1 MPEGPHVP
9 PPSSAAEASN
19 IFTVQAME
27 SGQKL
32 LQLLQRRLDLP
43 QGLLHRWI
51 RTGQVRLN
59 GGRAKPFAIVAVGD
73 MIRLPPFASGMAGR
87 KKTGEIAPA
96 TKVALPPLVGRSGDI
111 WAFNKPSGLPTQPG
125 TGHEDSLAGRL
136 AAFYAGQP
144 YIPTPIHRLDK
155 DTSGI
160 LLVAGSFAALSA
172 MTSALRRH
180 ELHKEYLAWVA
191 GRWPQ
196 TGVRRL
202 THWLCKTTVGTSE
215 RMRVSD
221 TPGEG
226 VEATLTV
233 QPLLCGPD
241 RSLLLVRLHTG
252 RTHQIRA
259 QLAHMGHP
267 VLGDGKY
274 GASGSAPRLMLH
286 ALRVILPDGEV
297 FACLPEWREPF
308 AVTDMPPLQEELL
321 PHAAAEDMRERP

>member
-1 MPEGPHVP
+1 MPEDPHVP
-9 PPSSAAEASN
+9 PPSRATEASN
-19 IFTVQAME
+19 IFAVQAVE

-73 MIRLPPFASGMAGR
+73 MIRLPPFAGGMTGRRRTSPQVAG
-87 KKTGEIAPA
+87 G
-96 TKVALPPLVGRSGDI
+96 ALPPLVGRKGDI

-136 AAFYAGQP
+136 AAHYAGQP

-160 LLVAGSFAALSA
+160 LLVAGSFAVLSA

-180 ELHKEYLAWVA
+180 ELYKEYLAWVS
-191 GRWPQ
+191 GRWPWD
-196 TGVRRL
+196 TNRRL
-202 THWLCKTTVGTSE
+202 THWLRKESVGTGE
-215 RMRVSD
+215 RMCVSD
-221 TPGEG
+221 TPGDG
-226 VEATLTV
+226 AEASLSV
-233 QPLLCGPD
+233 QPLQRGAE

-274 GASGSAPRLMLH
+274 GPPGTAPRLMLH
-286 ALRVILPDGEV
+286 ALRVILPDGEA
-297 FACLPEWREPF
+297 FACLPEWRAPF
-308 AVTDMPPLQEELL
+308 TVTAMPPLPENLSLSCGNEGGD
-321 PHAAAEDMRERP
+321 PA

>member
-1 MPEGPHVP
+1 MPEDPHVP
-9 PPSSAAEASN
+9 PPAQAAEASH
-19 IFTVQAME
+19 IFTVQAVE

-73 MIRLPPFASGMAGR
+73 MIRLPPFAQGMAGR
-87 KKTGEIAPA
+87 KKAGGSAPA
-96 TKVALPPLVGRSGDI
+96 RAALPPLVGRSGDI

-144 YIPTPIHRLDK
+144 YIPTPLHRLDK

-180 ELHKEYLAWVA
+180 ELRKEYLAWVA
-191 GRWPQ
+191 GCWPHGTQ
-196 TGVRRL
+196 HL
-202 THWLCKTTVGTSE
+202 THWLSKACIGTGE

-221 TPGEG
+221 VPGDG
-226 VEATLTV
+226 AEASLTV
-233 QPLLCGPD
+233 RTLRSGAE

-274 GASGSAPRLMLH
+274 GPSGSAPRLMLH
-286 ALRVILPDGEV
+286 ALRVILPDGEA
-297 FACLPEWREPF
+297 FACLPEWHEPF
-308 AVTDMPPLQEELL
+308 AVSDMPPLS
-321 PHAAAEDMRERP
+321 EDMPACAASEDSGRERS

>member
-1 MPEGPHVP
+1 MPEDPHVP
-9 PPSSAAEASN
+9 PPAPAAEASH
-19 IFTVQAME
+19 IFTVQAVE

-32 LQLLQRRLDLP
+32 LQLLQRRLELP

-73 MIRLPPFASGMAGR
+73 MIRLPPFAQGMAGR
-87 KKTGEIAPA
+87 KKAGGSASPA
-96 TKVALPPLVGRSGDI
+96 AALPPLVGRSGDI

-172 MTSALRRH
+172 TTSALRRH
-180 ELHKEYLAWVA
+180 ELSKEYLVWVA
-191 GRWPQ
+191 GNWRH
-196 TGVRRL
+196 GARRL
-202 THWLCKTTVGTSE
+202 THWLRKASTGTGE
-215 RMRVSD
+215 RMRVSEV
-221 TPGEG
+221 PGEG
-226 VEATLTV
+226 VEASLTV
-233 QPLLCGPD
+233 QPLSCGPD

-274 GASGSAPRLMLH
+274 GTPGTAPRLMLH

-297 FACLPEWREPF
+297 FSCLPEWRAPF
-308 AVTDMPPLQEELL
+308 AVTDMPPLPEELPL
-321 PHAAAEDMRERP
+321 NATGGSGERDPS

>member
-1 MPEGPHVP
+1 M
-9 PPSSAAEASN
+9 
-19 IFTVQAME
+19 
-27 SGQKL
+27 
-32 LQLLQRRLDLP
+32 
-43 QGLLHRWI
+43 
-51 RTGQVRLN
+51 
-59 GGRAKPFAIVAVGD
+59 VA
-73 MIRLPPFASGMAGR
+73 
-87 KKTGEIAPA
+87 
-96 TKVALPPLVGRSGDI
+96 ALPPLVGRSGDI

-125 TGHEDSLAGRL
+125 TGHEDSVASRL

-191 GRWPQ
+191 GSWPH
-196 TGVRRL
+196 GERRL
-202 THWLCKTTVGTSE
+202 THWLCKMNMGTGE

-221 TPGEG
+221 VPGEG
-226 VEATLTV
+226 MEASLSV
-233 QPLLCGPD
+233 LPLSCGPE
-241 RSLLLVRLHTG
+241 RSLLLIRLHTG

-274 GASGSAPRLMLH
+274 GAPGGSPRLMLH
-286 ALRVILPDGEV
+286 ALRVILPGGEV
-297 FACLPEWREPF
+297 FACLPEWHEPF
-308 AVTDMPPLQEELL
+308 AVSDMPPLS
-321 PHAAAEDMRERP
+321 EDMPACAASEDSGRERS

>member
-1 MPEGPHVP
+1 MPEDPHVP
-9 PPSSAAEASN
+9 PPSSAAEASH
-19 IFTVQAME
+19 IFAVQAVE

-32 LQLLQRRLDLP
+32 LQLLQRRLNLP

-73 MIRLPPFASGMAGR
+73 MIRLPPFAGGMSGRRKAGA
-87 KKTGEIAPA
+87 GA
-96 TKVALPPLVGRSGDI
+96 TVSGALPPLVGRSGDI

-136 AAFYAGQP
+136 AARYAGQP

-191 GRWPQ
+191 GSWPQ
-196 TGVRRL
+196 DGNQQL
-202 THWLCKTTVGTSE
+202 THWLRKKNAGTGE
-215 RMRVSD
+215 RMHVSEA
-221 TPGEG
+221 PGDG
-226 VEATLTV
+226 VEASLSV
-233 QPLLCGPD
+233 LPLQRGPE
-241 RSLLLVRLHTG
+241 RSLVLVRLHTG

-274 GASGSAPRLMLH
+274 GRAGTAPRLMLH
-286 ALRVILPDGEV
+286 ALRVILPDGET

-308 AVTDMPPLQEELL
+308 AVTAMPPLPENVCRRPGSGGEEF
-321 PHAAAEDMRERP
+321 A

>member
-1 MPEGPHVP
+1 MPEDPHVP
-9 PPSSAAEASN
+9 PPSGAAEASN
-19 IFTVQAME
+19 TFTVQAVE

-59 GGRAKPFAIVAVGD
+59 GGRAKPFAVVAVGD
-73 MIRLPPFASGMAGR
+73 MIRLPPFAGGMAGR
-87 KKTGEIAPA
+87 RKAGAGASAGGK
-96 TKVALPPLVGRSGDI
+96 LPPLVGRSGDI

-125 TGHEDSLAGRL
+125 TGHTDSLAGRL
-136 AAFYAGQP
+136 AAHYAGQP

-191 GRWPQ
+191 GRWPLDE
-196 TGVRRL
+196 VRQL
-202 THWLCKTTVGTSE
+202 THWLRKENTGAGE
-215 RMRVSD
+215 RMRVGD
-221 TPGEG
+221 VPGDG
-226 VEATLTV
+226 VEAVLTV
-233 QPLLCGPD
+233 QPLQRGTE

-274 GASGSAPRLMLH
+274 GTPGSAPRLMLH
-286 ALRVILPDGEV
+286 ALRVFLPDGEV
-297 FACLPEWREPF
+297 FACLPEWNPPF
-308 AVTDMPPLQEELL
+308 AVTTMPPLPENPLQGM
-321 PHAAAEDMRERP
+321 AAGADGRVHT

>member
-1 MPEGPHVP
+1 MPEDPHVP
-9 PPSSAAEASN
+9 PPARAAEASH
-19 IFTVQAME
+19 IFTVQAVE

-73 MIRLPPFASGMAGR
+73 MVRLPPFAQGMAGR
-87 KKTGEIAPA
+87 RKESESAPVA
-96 TKVALPPLVGRSGDI
+96 AALPPLVGRSGDI

-125 TGHEDSLAGRL
+125 TGHEDSVAGRL

-172 MTSALRRH
+172 MTFALRRH
-180 ELHKEYLAWVA
+180 ELHKEYLAWVS
-191 GRWPQ
+191 GSWPHAE
-196 TGVRRL
+196 RRL
-202 THWLCKTTVGTSE
+202 THWLCKANMGTGE

-221 TPGEG
+221 VPGEG
-226 VEATLTV
+226 MEASLSV
-233 QPLLCGPD
+233 QPLSCGPE
-241 RSLLLVRLHTG
+241 RSLLLIRLHTG

-274 GASGSAPRLMLH
+274 GTPGSSPRLMLH
-286 ALRVILPDGEV
+286 ALRVILPGGEV

-308 AVTDMPPLQEELL
+308 AVSAMPSL
-321 PHAAAEDMRERP
+321 PEGLPQGEAGGGGGEARN

>member
-1 MPEGPHVP
+1 MPEDPHVP
-9 PPSSAAEASN
+9 PPSSAAEASH
-19 IFTVQAME
+19 IFAVQAVE

-32 LQLLQRRLDLP
+32 LQLLQRRLNLP

-73 MIRLPPFASGMAGR
+73 MIRLPPFAGSMTGRRKAGAGVGVSGD
-87 KKTGEIAPA
+87 
-96 TKVALPPLVGRSGDI
+96 LPPLVGRSGDV

-136 AAFYAGQP
+136 AARYAGQP

-180 ELHKEYLAWVA
+180 ELRKEYLAWVA
-191 GRWPQ
+191 GRWPHDGGRQ
-196 TGVRRL
+196 L
-202 THWLCKTTVGTSE
+202 THWLCKVNAGAGE

-221 TPGEG
+221 APGEG
-226 VEATLTV
+226 VEASLSV
-233 QPLLCGPD
+233 LPLRREAEC
-241 RSLLLVRLHTG
+241 SLLLVRLHTG

-274 GASGSAPRLMLH
+274 GTPGTAPRLMLH
-286 ALRVILPDGEV
+286 ALRVSLPDGET
-297 FACLPEWREPF
+297 FACLPEWGPPF
-308 AVTDMPPLQEELL
+308 AVTAMPSQSGELARLQGEEGDG
-321 PHAAAEDMRERP
+321 PA

>member
-1 MPEGPHVP
+1 MPEDPHVP
-9 PPSSAAEASN
+9 PPAQAAEASH
-19 IFTVQAME
+19 IFTVQAVE

-73 MIRLPPFASGMAGR
+73 MIRLPPFAQGMAGR
-87 KKTGEIAPA
+87 KKAGRSAPA
-96 TKVALPPLVGRSGDI
+96 RAALPPLVGRSGDI

-180 ELHKEYLAWVA
+180 ELRKEYLAWV
-191 GRWPQ
+191 GGCWPHGTQ
-196 TGVRRL
+196 HL
-202 THWLCKTTVGTSE
+202 THWLSKAGIGTGE

-221 TPGEG
+221 VPGDG
-226 VEATLTV
+226 AEASLTV
-233 QPLLCGPD
+233 RTLRSGAE

-274 GASGSAPRLMLH
+274 GPSGSAPRLMLH
-286 ALRVILPDGEV
+286 ALRVILPDGEA
-297 FACLPEWREPF
+297 FACLPEWHEPF
-308 AVTDMPPLQEELL
+308 AVSDMPPLS
-321 PHAAAEDMRERP
+321 EDMPACAASEDSGRERS